1 MFDEAPDHG
10 RIIVSA
16 QLAAIHDEVK
26 AMPMGYETLV
36 WDMGSA
42 LSGGQKARVLLARA
56 PYRQPKLLLLDEGP
70 AHLDPA
76 TEAIVNQAITALGI
90 TRIVI
95 AHRAETVRYATRVLV
110 KLIDGMRPSGR
121 SEQSSK

>member
-42 LSGGQKARVLLARA
+42 FSGGRRPARLTANPSYCFSMKVPRTSI
-56 PYRQPKLLLLDEGP
+56 QPPK
-70 AHLDPA
+70 
-76 TEAIVNQAITALGI
+76 
-90 TRIVI
+90 R
-95 AHRAETVRYATRVLV
+95 
-110 KLIDGMRPSGR
+110 
-121 SEQSSK
+121 

>member
-1 MFDEAPDHG
+1 LFDEAPDHG

-42 LSGGQKARVLLARA
+42 LSGGRRPASCLPARFIANPSYCFSMKVPRTSI
-56 PYRQPKLLLLDEGP
+56 QPPK
-70 AHLDPA
+70 
-76 TEAIVNQAITALGI
+76 
-90 TRIVI
+90 
-95 AHRAETVRYATRVLV
+95 
-110 KLIDGMRPSGR
+110 
-121 SEQSSK
+121 